1 MHSMKFFVVLITI
14 TLGGQAVQA
23 ADPAFDSS
31 AFKCEDKNKP
41 NTMCLG
47 TKVKSAKQRKNYWIN
62 VWSISQILV
71 QPAVMSDLPTAPP
84 MFTCDEARKK
94 FQGGFHN
101 TCCSKDLDLAKFTA
115 PKHRLRNW
123 IEQLLINS
131 VPI

>member
-47 TKVKSAKQRKNYWIN
+47 TKVKSAKQRKNYWSEFQN
-62 VWSISQILV
+62 QLDFFLAHNQCCCQSWY
-71 QPAVMSDLPTAPP
+71 
-84 MFTCDEARKK
+84 RKK
-94 FQGGFHN
+94 SMFGPSREF
-101 TCCSKDLDLAKFTA
+101 
-115 PKHRLRNW
+115 
-123 IEQLLINS
+123 
-131 VPI
+131 